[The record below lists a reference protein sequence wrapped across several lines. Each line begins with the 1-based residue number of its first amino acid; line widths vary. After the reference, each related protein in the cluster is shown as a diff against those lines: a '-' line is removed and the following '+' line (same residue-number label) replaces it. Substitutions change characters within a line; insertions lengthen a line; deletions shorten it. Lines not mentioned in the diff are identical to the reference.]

1 PCGNPAWK
9 HLKLFNS
16 WLRRPGMPPLSF
28 LDRERSIAHPGYSRW
43 LVPPAALA
51 IHLCIG
57 QVYAFSVFKIPLTQL
72 IGINKPTEGDWTQS
86 QIAWIFSLAIVML
99 GLSAAAFG
107 KWLEGAG
114 PRKAMFASAVCFALG
129 FFVSYFGVVSHQL
142 WIIYFGYGVIGGI

>member
-1 PCGNPAWK
+1 
-9 HLKLFNS
+9 
-16 WLRRPGMPPLSF
+16 MSF

-72 IGINKPTEGDWTQS
+72 LGVSRSLPGDWRQT

-99 GLSAAAFG
+99 GVSAAAFG

-114 PRKAMFASAVCFALG
+114 PSKATVPSATRLALG
-129 FFVSYFGVVSHQL
+129 CGCAFVGA
-142 WIIYFGYGVIGGI
+142 